1 MNSDKYEIQA
11 RKFFAV
17 SAVFATFSAAYF
29 LKNYIEYRRTLADIE
44 ARKKA
49 GVRKNAWVSEQII
62 KEIQRGRYDRRGID
76 GIFADWKYYQQV
88 APG

>member
-1 MNSDKYEIQA
+1 MKLNNAENQA
-11 RKFFAV
+11 RAFFAV
-17 SAVFATFSAAYF
+17 SAVFATLSAAYF
-29 LKNYIEYRRTLADIE
+29 TKNYIEYRRTIADIE

-62 KEIQRGRYDRRGID
+62 NEIQRGRYDRRGID

-88 APG
+88 APD